1 MIGTGAEELHPDA
14 LGSGSG
20 QGAAAR
26 EAARAAGAPSPKT
39 LGNARSPVPDDD
51 DASSSSATAFGGASS
66 SLAPKAQTVVTACW
80 LTMNEVSLLVGAL
93 SRAAP
98 VEGVDEDAAGGS
110 SEALSDDERDDDEKK
125 GRRRPRKSA
134 SSLLDPSQLR
144 DAGER
149 LLATLLAMK
158 HNGAIEKTRVG
169 LTCLGERLLRSSDAN
184 LSALPKAWLAE
195 LFERLEEPNQ
205 SVKDLIRRSAGIP
218 FGFMAVFLAEPGG
231 APRHLLH
238 EAMEKLLAVAVRA
251 TRRPVVFFSRA
262 FRAFRPSVS
271 PSLPFASLSFRAAK
285 KRRRRKPGSL
295 YRRSVRTT
303 VG

>member
-1 MIGTGAEELHPDA
+1 M
-14 LGSGSG
+14 
-20 QGAAAR
+20 
-26 EAARAAGAPSPKT
+26 
-39 LGNARSPVPDDD
+39 
-51 DASSSSATAFGGASS
+51 
-66 SLAPKAQTVVTACW
+66 
-80 LTMNEVSLLVGAL
+80 
-93 SRAAP
+93 
-98 VEGVDEDAAGGS
+98 
-110 SEALSDDERDDDEKK
+110 SDDERDDDEKK

-169 LTCLGERLLRSSDAN
+169 LTCLGERLLRSSDAT